1 MGTEIMYHVYLPFE
15 IYIGVMVM
23 FVLIILYN
31 FRIALFLRRQGANL
45 LRRQREV
52 QERLWTIQRIRDS
65 ASPMKKFD

>member
-1 MGTEIMYHVYLPFE
+1 MGTGIMYHVYLPFE